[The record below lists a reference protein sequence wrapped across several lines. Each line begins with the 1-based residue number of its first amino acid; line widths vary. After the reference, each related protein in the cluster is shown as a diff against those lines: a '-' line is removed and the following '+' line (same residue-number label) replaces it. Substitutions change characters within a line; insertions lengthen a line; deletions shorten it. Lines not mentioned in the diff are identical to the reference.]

1 MSNDGAALSLRYGL
15 TLGLTAMEGRGFS
28 NPVDLAIASDDR
40 IYVLSRTNP
49 QQTSGI
55 RVGILDLDSGY
66 FGDFGSYGSAEG
78 QFVWPT
84 AIAFDSRDRL
94 YLADEHNQ
102 RITVFD
108 RTGGYLESWGVAGTA
123 DGELNGPS
131 GLAFDSEDCLYVVD
145 HLNHRVQKF
154 TADGDWLLGWG
165 RQGDAEG
172 ELDLPWGVAVGP
184 DGNVYVADWRNDRVQ
199 KFTADGRFLAAFGG
213 SGEARLNRP
222 SGVAVDGRGLVYV
235 ADWGNE
241 RVRVFDADGRL
252 VQSIRGEATLSKW
265 AEEFME
271 ANRDQARA
279 RAASDL
285 DPPLAAGVDTP
296 YEESARI
303 ERYFWGPVSV
313 KLDREG
319 RLYVTETNRH
329 RVQVYLP
336 PTVG

>member
-1 MSNDGAALSLRYGL
+1 MSNNGAAFSLRYGL
-15 TLGLTAMEGRGFS
+15 TLGITAMEGRGFS
-28 NPVDLAIASDDR
+28 NPVDLAVSSDDR
-40 IYVLSRTNP
+40 VYVLSRTNP
-49 QQTSGI
+49 LQPEGI
-55 RVGILDLDSGY
+55 RVGVLDLDSGY
-66 FGDFGSYGSAEG
+66 YGDFGSYGSGEG

-108 RTGGYLESWGVAGTA
+108 KSGTYVKSWGAEGTA
-123 DGELNGPS
+123 DGEMNGPA

-154 TADGDWLLGWG
+154 TADGEWLLGWG
-165 RQGDAEG
+165 GQGDAEG

-184 DGNVYVADWRNDRVQ
+184 DGTVCVADWRNDRVQ
-199 KFTADGRFLAAFGG
+199 KFTPDGRFLAAFGDI
-213 SGEARLNRP
+213 GEGRLSRP
-222 SGVAVDGRGLVYV
+222 SGVAVDGRGRVYV

-241 RVRVFDADGRL
+241 RVRIFDADGGL
-252 VQSIRGEATLSKW
+252 VQSLRGEATLSKW
-265 AEEFME
+265 AEQFME
-271 ANRDQARA
+271 ANRDQAVA
-279 RAASDL
+279 REAADL
-285 DPPLAAGVDTP
+285 DPPLAPDVDTP

-336 PTVG
+336 PGL